1 MTFIFSKI
9 KVISSRRRVIS
20 SIYIVIYVSAM
31 ANTKYGS
38 VAYNFKLMKIT
49 KKYYIN
55 RDKLHTS

>member
-1 MTFIFSKI
+1 
-9 KVISSRRRVIS
+9 
-20 SIYIVIYVSAM
+20 M